1 MQMRTASVLVAAALS
16 GIAAAC
22 VCVTIL
28 LGWENWTLQNRLADL
43 QANWAQTVSAA
54 AELREQRTAAQ
65 ADLAAQQQRLET
77 LQSELETAR
86 ALARQSAVTDR
97 KRAQRVR
104 IFDPNGWV
112 GFGWLL
118 AGPTNM
124 VAGGDAEVL
133 SSVMLDHP
141 LPAGTVVQP
150 VLDGGT
156 APAIAIGSASA
167 WQQNPYGWPA
177 GWFDY
182 GRDGRNDRYGR
193 RRDAEPAPT
202 TPIVTPAPATSAA
215 SRLLGKGGF
224 LSQGLR
230 IPPMLNRP
238 APAHIQ
244 PLMINAPGQ
253 RGLPAATAPANPLQ
267 PSL

>member
-1 MQMRTASVLVAAALS
+1 MRTASVLIAAAMS

-28 LGWENWTLQNRLADL
+28 LGWEGWTLQNRLAEV

-54 AELREQRTAAQ
+54 AELREQRTTAQ

-77 LQSELETAR
+77 LQSELDTAR
-86 ALARQSAVTDR
+86 ATARPSATTDR

-104 IFDPNGWV
+104 IFDPNGWL

-118 AGPTNM
+118 AGPTNT
-124 VAGGDAEVL
+124 VAVGDAEIL
-133 SSVMLDHP
+133 SSVVLDHP

-150 VLDGGT
+150 VSDGGA
-156 APAIAIGSASA
+156 APAVAISSASA

-182 GRDGRNDRYGR
+182 GREGRNDRSGR
-193 RRDAEPAPT
+193 QRDAEPPTAPIAI
-202 TPIVTPAPATSAA
+202 PVPAPATAL
-215 SRLLGKGGF
+215 RLVGKGSF
-224 LSQGLR
+224 QSPGLR
-230 IPPMLNRP
+230 LPPTLNRP
-238 APAHIQ
+238 APAPIQ
-244 PLMINAPGQ
+244 PLTLNAPGQ
-253 RGLPAATAPANPLQ
+253 HGLPAATAPANPRP

>member
-86 ALARQSAVTDR
+86 ARARQSAVTDR

-104 IFDPNGWV
+104 IFDPNGWL

-118 AGPTNM
+118 AGPTNT
-124 VAGGDAEVL
+124 VAVGGTEAL
-133 SSVMLDHP
+133 ASVMLDHP

-156 APAIAIGSASA
+156 APAVAIGSASA
-167 WQQNPYGWPA
+167 WQQNLYGWPA
-177 GWFDY
+177 GWSDY
-182 GRDGRNDRYGR
+182 GREGRNDRSGHQ
-193 RRDAEPAPT
+193 RDAEP
-202 TPIVTPAPATSAA
+202 PATPVAIPVPTPPTVL
-215 SRLLGKGGF
+215 RLLGKGGF
-224 LSQGLR
+224 QSPGLR
-230 IPPMLNRP
+230 FPPTLNRP
-238 APAHIQ
+238 APAPRQ